1 MGCPIV
7 PTFHEDNKST
17 IALVKNGRALAE
29 STRHINIRYFLISD
43 YLAQDLINLEYINT
57 KDQVAD
63 YYTKPLQGEDFNK
76 HRQYVMG
83 HAAN

>member
-1 MGCPIV
+1 VGCPTV

-76 HRQYVMG
+76 HRRYVMG